1 MVVVVL
7 DACAVVSDVVGAPA
21 VAEVAA
27 ASGQL
32 TDQVVD
38 VFVVGIAA
46 GLGSQD
52 RDAGVGGSLQS
63 G

>member
-1 MVVVVL
+1 VVVEVL
-7 DACAVVSDVVGAPA
+7 GACAVVSDVVGA
-21 VAEVAA
+21 

-32 TDQVVD
+32 TDKVVE

-52 RDAGVGGSLQS
+52 RDAGVGGALQS